1 MYSLLLINRSPRRS
15 INFISSNNCFTKARK
30 TFIKDKKD
38 KKDKK
43 KNLTSLNETICIEK
57 ISIDTMKRNI
67 RKCLRKKINNDK

>member
-30 TFIKDKKD
+30 AFIKD

-67 RKCLRKKINNDK
+67 RKCLRKKITNDK

>member
-15 INFISSNNCFTKARK
+15 INFISSNNLFTKARK

-38 KKDKK
+38 KKKK
-43 KNLTSLNETICIEK
+43 LTSLNETICIEK

-67 RKCLRKKINNDK
+67 RKCLRKKITNDK

>member
-38 KKDKK
+38 KK

-57 ISIDTMKRNI
+57 IDTMKRNI

>member
-15 INFISSNNCFTKARK
+15 INFISSNNLFTKARK
-30 TFIKDKKD
+30 TFIKD